1 MTINRSFNEA
11 SLINTGAS
19 LILQN
24 PVIAA
29 RMLKQG
35 IKINPTSSIA
45 YFNLGIALHKNKR
58 IQAAITAYKKSLS
71 QPEAPVEQ
79 ILNNLAQDHL
89 LIGDMEEGWKLY
101 ENRLISMRYQFQMYY
116 DLFGIPWRGLGETRN
131 FDQLL
136 IVAEQGYGDTIQFCR
151 YISVLDNLNI
161 KYSFFCSEALAPL
174 LRESTNIKN
183 ISTIMSNNYKN
194 ALWCPLLSLP
204 FRLNINNTNYTCPK
218 TYINPSIDSINYWE
232 QHLQKDPSKK
242 LVAIHWQGNPKFEQ
256 KIYSHGRSM
265 PFLELAKLGRQKNV
279 EFLSIQKGNAADQL
293 NSKHDLPL
301 VAGQERFNQ
310 TFDFKDTA
318 AALKNCDL
326 LISADS
332 SVVHLAGA
340 MGVPT
345 WVALSWVPEWRWGCD
360 GDTTKW
366 YKSMR
371 LFRQHSEGD
380 WDSVIN
386 SMIEELNQ

>member
-1 MTINRSFNEA
+1 
-11 SLINTGAS
+11 
-19 LILQN
+19 
-24 PVIAA
+24 
-29 RMLKQG
+29 MLKQG

-116 DLFGIPWRGLGETRN
+116 DLFGIPWRGLDETRN

-151 YISVLDNLNI
+151 YISVLDDLNI

-194 ALWCPLLSLP
+194 A
-204 FRLNINNTNYTCPK
+204 
-218 TYINPSIDSINYWE
+218 
-232 QHLQKDPSKK
+232 
-242 LVAIHWQGNPKFEQ
+242 
-256 KIYSHGRSM
+256 
-265 PFLELAKLGRQKNV
+265 
-279 EFLSIQKGNAADQL
+279 
-293 NSKHDLPL
+293 
-301 VAGQERFNQ
+301 
-310 TFDFKDTA
+310 
-318 AALKNCDL
+318 
-326 LISADS
+326 
-332 SVVHLAGA
+332 
-340 MGVPT
+340 
-345 WVALSWVPEWRWGCD
+345 
-360 GDTTKW
+360 
-366 YKSMR
+366 
-371 LFRQHSEGD
+371 
-380 WDSVIN
+380 
-386 SMIEELNQ
+386 

>member
-1 MTINRSFNEA
+1 
-11 SLINTGAS
+11 
-19 LILQN
+19 
-24 PVIAA
+24 
-29 RMLKQG
+29 
-35 IKINPTSSIA
+35 
-45 YFNLGIALHKNKR
+45 
-58 IQAAITAYKKSLS
+58 
-71 QPEAPVEQ
+71 
-79 ILNNLAQDHL
+79 
-89 LIGDMEEGWKLY
+89 
-101 ENRLISMRYQFQMYY
+101 
-116 DLFGIPWRGLGETRN
+116 
-131 FDQLL
+131 
-136 IVAEQGYGDTIQFCR
+136 
-151 YISVLDNLNI
+151 
-161 KYSFFCSEALAPL
+161 
-174 LRESTNIKN
+174 
-183 ISTIMSNNYKN
+183 
-194 ALWCPLLSLP
+194 
-204 FRLNINNTNYTCPK
+204 
-218 TYINPSIDSINYWE
+218 
-232 QHLQKDPSKK
+232 
-242 LVAIHWQGNPKFEQ
+242 
-256 KIYSHGRSM
+256 M